1 MNKTVDS
8 CSLGGDVKSF
18 INCKIFLWLDYPEKS
33 IYSIFFNLGDKNGA
47 ADLKYFGGLCPVST
61 GFGQGTLD

>member
-8 CSLGGDVKSF
+8 CSLGGDVKLS
-18 INCKIFLWLDYPEKS
+18 INCKIFLWVRLS
-33 IYSIFFNLGDKNGA
+33 GLIYSILFNLGDKYGS